1 MKFKVTVELPEYMD
15 VVEADRVKVNIQ
27 RVLGKNG
34 GRVSVHRVSS
44 RKPKSKEEEREKRE
58 WLEERWR

>member
-15 VVEADRVKVNIQ
+15 VLEANRVKVNIQ
-27 RVLGKNG
+27 RVLGENG

-44 RKPKSKEEEREKRE
+44 RKPKTDEERKKRE
-58 WLEERWR
+58 WTEERWR